1 MTLPVI
7 LIRPEPGCTAS
18 VAAARAAGMPAE
30 GWPLSAA
37 QPLDWT
43 GPDSA
48 EADALLL
55 GSANALRHAGP
66 GLARYAA
73 LPAYAVGAATAA
85 AARAAGLAVVAEGSG
100 GLQGLLD
107 ALAPG
112 HSRLLRLG
120 GEERVALTP
129 PPGVTLT
136 ERAVYRITHAPL
148 PAALA
153 ERLAKGALVLLHS
166 AEVARHFA
174 TEVDRAGLPRAAIAL
189 ATIGP
194 RVSAAAGS
202 GWAALHAAPTPDDAS
217 LLALAAQLCQNPGQ
231 ATT

>member
-1 MTLPVI
+1 MGL
-7 LIRPEPGCTAS
+7 
-18 VAAARAAGMPAE
+18 AAQ

-43 GPDSA
+43 GPDPA
-48 EADALLL
+48 DCDALLL

-66 GLARYAA
+66 GLAAYAA
-73 LPAYAVGAATAA
+73 LPAYAVGASTAA
-85 AARAAGLAVVAEGSG
+85 AARAAGLRVVAEGAG
-100 GLQGLLD
+100 GLQDLFGQ
-107 ALAPG
+107 LAPA
-112 HSRLLRLG
+112 HRRLLRLG

-136 ERAVYRITHAPL
+136 ERAVYRIVHHPL

-153 ERLAKGALVLLHS
+153 EVLAAGALVLLHS
-166 AEVARHFA
+166 AEAARHFA
-174 TEVDRAGLPRAAIAL
+174 VEVDRAGLARGTIAL

-202 GWAALHAAPTPDDAS
+202 GWAALHAAPRPDDAA
-217 LLALAAQLCQNPGQ
+217 LLALCAQLCQNPPQ
-231 ATT
+231 SAN